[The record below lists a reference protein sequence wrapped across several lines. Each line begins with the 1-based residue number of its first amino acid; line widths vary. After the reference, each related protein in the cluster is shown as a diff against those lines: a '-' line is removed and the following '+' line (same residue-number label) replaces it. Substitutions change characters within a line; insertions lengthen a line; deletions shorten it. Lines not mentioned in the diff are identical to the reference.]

1 MKPAPTP
8 YPTPLGTQRTQGTPA
23 LMDISIL
30 LSNNIF
36 GIIIRALQDINFSLF
51 YEGGKDTPGYA
62 CTYVKSKMKR

>member
-8 YPTPLGTQRTQGTPA
+8 YPTPLGTQRTQGTPT

-36 GIIIRALQDINFSLF
+36 GIIIRALLDINFSLF
-51 YEGGKDTPGYA
+51 FARGVKTPLGIH
-62 CTYVKSKMKR
+62 VLM

>member
-8 YPTPLGTQRTQGTPA
+8 YPTPLGTQRTQGMPPPP

-36 GIIIRALQDINFSLF
+36 GIIIRALLDINFSLF
-51 YEGGKDTPGYA
+51 FARGVKTPLGIH
-62 CTYVKSKMKR
+62 VLM